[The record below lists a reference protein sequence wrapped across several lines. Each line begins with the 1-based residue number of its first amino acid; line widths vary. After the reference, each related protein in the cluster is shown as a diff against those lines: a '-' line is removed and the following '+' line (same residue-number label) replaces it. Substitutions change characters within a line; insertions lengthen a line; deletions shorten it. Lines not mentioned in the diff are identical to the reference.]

1 MSPLKLLLIAVA
13 LGGIYYYLPTI
24 LTAGLIPVVVCFA
37 AVFYL
42 GFMAGEAV
50 EFCIDRY
57 KVAKRL

>member
-1 MSPLKLLLIAVA
+1 MSPLKLLIVAIAA
-13 LGGIYYYLPTI
+13 GGLYLYLPAV
-24 LTAGLIPVVVCFA
+24 LTAGLTPVVVCFA

-42 GFMAGEAV
+42 GFVAGEAV